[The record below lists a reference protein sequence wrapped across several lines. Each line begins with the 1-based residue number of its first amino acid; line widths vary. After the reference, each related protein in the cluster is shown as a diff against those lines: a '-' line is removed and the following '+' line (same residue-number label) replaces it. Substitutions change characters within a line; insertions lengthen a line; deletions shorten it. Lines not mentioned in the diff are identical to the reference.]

1 MKHRQILLALL
12 LLGLSRLCSSQSLL
26 HDQQQII
33 MLGDSITEGEDP
45 DGYVNLTRMML
56 EQLYPDKSIYVAN
69 AGKGG
74 NTCIDML
81 ERLERDVLRF
91 KPDWV
96 TISVGVNDVSKTAN
110 GALPQSGD
118 TGLPVTTF
126 RAKVEEIIHRI
137 KANGSQV
144 ALFTTT
150 VVKEDLSLA
159 ENGKLVFYNN
169 ALRDLA
175 RENQCVLV
183 DMDRAFRQ
191 VLSPLQ
197 KTGMTASGVLTSDGV
212 HMLASG
218 NWLMAETLLNT
229 FGATRR
235 QINTEKPAVL
245 RRIARQKTALAEN
258 LAHYKS
264 ENNAF
269 STAAPQENRLVF
281 IGSSLAA
288 HWDVI

>member
-1 MKHRQILLALL
+1 MKHRLTLLTLL
-12 LLGLSRLCSSQSLL
+12 LFGLFRPCSSQSLL

-45 DGYVNLTRMML
+45 DGYLNLTRMML

-74 NTCIDML
+74 NTCIEML

-91 KPDWV
+91 KPEWV
-96 TISVGVNDVSKTAN
+96 TISVGVNDVSKTPA
-110 GALPQSGD
+110 GLAAQPGE
-118 TGLPVTTF
+118 TGVPIVIF
-126 RAKVEEIIHRI
+126 RAKVEEIIHRL
-137 KANGSQV
+137 KDNGSQV

-150 VVKEDLSLA
+150 VVKEDLSST

-183 DMDRAFRQ
+183 DMDRAFRR
-191 VLSPLQ
+191 VLLPVQ
-197 KTGMTASGVLTSDGV
+197 KPGMAASGVLTGDGV

-218 NWLMAETLLNT
+218 NWLMTA
-229 FGATRR
+229 
-235 QINTEKPAVL
+235 L
-245 RRIARQKTALAEN
+245 RRR
-258 LAHYKS
+258 
-264 ENNAF
+264 
-269 STAAPQENRLVF
+269 
-281 IGSSLAA
+281 
-288 HWDVI
+288 